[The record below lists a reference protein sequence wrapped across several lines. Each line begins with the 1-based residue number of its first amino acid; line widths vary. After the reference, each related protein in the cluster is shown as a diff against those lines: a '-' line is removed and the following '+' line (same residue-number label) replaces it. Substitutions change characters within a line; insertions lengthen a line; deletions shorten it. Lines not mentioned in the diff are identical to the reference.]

1 MRGLFFLLVAAN
13 AALAIYLYFGPGR
26 GGEPQFVQQQI
37 HPDKVRVLKEIP
49 VETAPAPAACLEW
62 GAFAGSEAARA
73 EAALA
78 KLEFGDRL
86 SRKNVERAGG
96 YWVYIPPL
104 RTKLEADKKIN
115 ELKARAVSDYFL
127 VQDSAAWRNA
137 ISLGIFS
144 TREAADKRLKELR
157 DKGVKSAVM
166 GERTDPVKHTLFVIR
181 DPSQVVAAKLVELK
195 QEFAG
200 SELVA
205 AACN

>member
-13 AALAIYLYFGPGR
+13 AALAIYLYFGPDG
-26 GGEPQFVQQQI
+26 GGEPRLVQQQLNPEKI
-37 HPDKVRVLKEIP
+37 RVMKEVSAEP
-49 VETAPAPAACLEW
+49 EPAACLEW

-144 TREAADKRLKELR
+144 TREAAASYLNELR
-157 DKGVKSAVM
+157 KKGVKSAVV
-166 GERTDPVKHTLFVIR
+166 GERTDPVKHVVFVIR

-200 SELVA
+200 SELAA